1 MKNVV
6 DFLTGNHI
14 LNVGIICWFAAQ
26 LIKIVIEL
34 FKTEKLKLSLLMASG
49 GMPSSH
55 SALIVGVTTA
65 IGKVS
70 GTGSPLFALAVAV
83 SCIVMYDASGVRN
96 ETGKQA
102 KILNYIM
109 KNWHGTPPEIFTKE
123 LKELIGHSPFEVL
136 AGATLGLL
144 LGLVL

>member
-14 LNVGIICWFAAQ
+14 LNVGILCWLAAQ
-26 LIKIVIEL
+26 VIKIIIAL
-34 FKTEKLKLSLLMASG
+34 FKTKKLNLGLLFASG

-55 SALIVGVTTA
+55 SSLIVGVTTA
-65 IGKVS
+65 IGKVN
-70 GTGSPLFALAVAV
+70 GTGSPLFALSVAVAL
-83 SCIVMYDASGVRN
+83 IVMYDASGVRN

-102 KILNYIM
+102 RLLNYIM
-109 KNWHGTPPEIFTKE
+109 KNWHDTPPEIFTKE

-136 AGATLGLL
+136 AGAVLGLGIGL
-144 LGLVL
+144 LM